1 MVQNRLIEPG
11 GFAGL
16 LGSKDCLVALALMG
30 LAGAA
35 DRSRQRVMA
44 ALTGANWPPADVAGA
59 IAEAQVRLGGPLWL
73 VEGNDLLTV
82 L

>member
-1 MVQNRLIEPG
+1 MIEPG

-16 LGSKDCLVALALMG
+16 LGSKDCLVALALTG

-35 DRSRQRVMA
+35 DRNGQRIAA
-44 ALTGANWPPADVAGA
+44 ALAAANWPPADLAA
-59 IAEAQVRLGGPLWL
+59 AMAEASARFGGTLWL
-73 VEGNDLLTV
+73 RDGIELLTV